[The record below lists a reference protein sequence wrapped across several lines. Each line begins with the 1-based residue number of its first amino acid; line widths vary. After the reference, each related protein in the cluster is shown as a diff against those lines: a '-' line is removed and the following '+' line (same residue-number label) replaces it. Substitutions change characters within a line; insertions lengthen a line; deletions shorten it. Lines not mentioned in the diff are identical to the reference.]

1 MALEKRVFQPSLLKV
16 WVNSA
21 VAAVFLLFF
30 IGFLLFSNPVG
41 WLIYLALVLMV
52 AVVSYLGIKQ
62 TFIELKEDGIQIKRG
77 IIRKSQA
84 LFLFSEMQDVN
95 ENQSFLDVILG
106 LKSLS
111 IKTMTYSSAALGLV
125 SGLRAKDAQA
135 IRDYA
140 LENIERASLNKAKSK
155 SLKEDK
161 AAILKLED
169 EKDMLQNP
177 WPLHFFKSAAAYF
190 GFAIMASILLAV
202 VWLGFQQA
210 SVIWWI
216 IILIWVGF
224 AIAVIRAITRSISYN
239 YFIGKTRL
247 SIVQGIISFSRQSI
261 PFSKVQ
267 DVVLK
272 RSFFNKIMGLS
283 NVVVDTGEA
292 MVFDKASER
301 NSFVG
306 NVVPCISLENAT
318 EFRKRIFDYLR
329 ISLIEKPVP
338 LSKSIP
344 LEKRKITKES
354 LRLIIG
360 FGILFLIAIGVC
372 ATLQG
377 LQGYIRLAEIVALA
391 GMAIIIPLTIIF
403 NYFYWKSYYYNFS
416 SDAVIIRKGVLGVN
430 EIVLPFEK
438 IQNVFVD
445 QDIIDRALGLYD
457 VHFSTVAWQS
467 SFLCHIDGLSGE
479 NAEKIRELI
488 KNSIAN

>member
-1 MALEKRVFQPSLLKV
+1 MALEKRVFQPSLLRV

-30 IGFLLFSNPVG
+30 MGFLLIHPVG
-41 WLIYLALVLMV
+41 LLIYLTIVLLV

-62 TFIELKEDGIQIKRG
+62 TFVELKENGIQIKRG
-77 IIRKSQA
+77 IIQKSQS

-111 IKTMTYSSAALGLV
+111 IKTMTYSSAVLGIIA
-125 SGLRAKDAQA
+125 GLRAEDAQA

-140 LENIERASLNKAKSK
+140 LENIERASVSKAKSK

-161 AAILKLED
+161 ATVMMPEN
-169 EKDMLQNP
+169 EKELVQNP
-177 WPLHFFKSAAAYF
+177 WPLHFFKPVAIYF
-190 GFAIMASILLAV
+190 GFTIIISILLAV
-202 VWLGFQQA
+202 LWLAFPQS
-210 SVIWWI
+210 SVFWLI
-216 IILIWVGF
+216 IIMVWAGLAF
-224 AIAVIRAITRSISYN
+224 AVIRVGIQSISYN
-239 YFIGKTRL
+239 YFMGKTRL
-247 SIVQGIISFSRQSI
+247 SIVQGIISFRRQSI

-267 DVVLK
+267 DIII
-272 RSFFNKIMGLS
+272 RQSFFNKIIGLS
-283 NVVVDTGEA
+283 SVFVDTGEA
-292 MVFDKASER
+292 MVFDNSSER
-301 NSFVG
+301 NSFLG
-306 NVVPCISLENAT
+306 NMVPFISLENAI

-329 ISLIEKPVP
+329 IGLIEKPVP

-344 LEKRKITKES
+344 LEKKKIMKES
-354 LRLIIG
+354 LRAIIG
-360 FGILFLIAIGVC
+360 LGILFLIAIGLC
-372 ATLQG
+372 ATLQS
-377 LQGYIRLAEIVALA
+377 LQQYLQLVTAIALA

-416 SDAVIIRKGVLGVN
+416 SDAIIIRKGVFGVN
-430 EIVLPFEK
+430 EIVLPFER

-445 QDIIDRALGLYD
+445 QDFIDCALGLYD

-467 SFLCHIDGLSGE
+467 SFLCHIDGLNKE
-479 NAEKIRELI
+479 NAEKIRDLI